1 MLFEGSLFMRKVELL
16 APAGNY
22 ECFLAALCAGA
33 DAVYLGGTK
42 FGARAYADNFSEEE
56 ICRAISVAHLW
67 NRKIYLTLNTLLKEK
82 EIEEVM
88 DYVRPLYESGLD
100 GVIVQDLGVFQI
112 LKAHFPGL
120 ALHCSTQMTITGEY
134 GAAFAKE
141 MGASRIVPARE
152 LSLAEIKK
160 IQESVDIEIESFI
173 HGAMCYCYSG
183 QCLFSSILGGR
194 SGNRGKCAQ
203 PCRLPYK
210 TNRNAKTECY
220 PLSLKDMCT
229 IDHIPELIEAQIASF
244 KIEGRMKKAEYV
256 AGVTGIYRK
265 YIDMYYANPHK
276 EWKIEEEDRRIL
288 NSLYIRSQVQNGYYF
303 RHNGK
308 EMITLQQ
315 PGYSGNDEAVLKK
328 IRNKYMTGKM
338 QIPAEIS
345 CCFQLNR
352 SASLQLTA
360 EGQTVTVEGMEVMPA
375 KSMPVTEENIRTQI
389 SKFGNTDFYCSKIT
403 VTADDN
409 IFYPIKAINELRRIG
424 VEKLEQAI
432 LKKNCPSVKNRQ
444 FIHSCSGIIS
454 GTEQT
459 IKLEKGRVFVVVSTY
474 SQLCALLESSYGDAW
489 ILDTS
494 VRNSGKDWDSILK
507 LLWGR
512 KKQIPVYFAAP
523 YIIRRKDRLFLEE
536 LLGVLNQELISGCL
550 FRNLETYYFLKEK
563 QYQKELIAD
572 ANLYVFNTQT
582 YAFWNKEGVTVTL
595 PYELNAGEIR
605 QLKEKGVW
613 GIKTVYGRIP
623 MMITANC
630 IQKTMNGCSGKPS
643 ECALTDRYR
652 NSFPVISE
660 CRHCYNIIYNTL
672 PLSLHKSYAKLLGQ
686 TDCRLVFTTESRED
700 TMKVI
705 RFYEAL
711 TKGNMQNAVC
721 PYRDYTTGHEKRG
734 VE

>member
-1 MLFEGSLFMRKVELL
+1 MKKVELL

-22 ECFLAALCAGA
+22 ECFLAAICAGA

-42 FGARAYADNFSEEE
+42 FGARAFADNFSEEE
-56 ICRAISVAHLW
+56 ICRAISFAHLW
-67 NRKIYLTLNTLLKEK
+67 NRKIYLTLNTLLKET
-82 EIEEVM
+82 EIEEAV
-88 DYVRPLYESGLD
+88 DSVRPLYECGLD
-100 GVIVQDLGVFQI
+100 GVIVQDLGIFQV
-112 LKAHFPGL
+112 LKSHFPGME
-120 ALHCSTQMTITGEY
+120 LHCSTQMTITGEY
-134 GAAFAKE
+134 GAAFARE

-152 LSLAEIKK
+152 LSLVEIKK
-160 IQESVDIEIESFI
+160 IQESVEIEIESFI

-210 TNRNAKTECY
+210 TDGNGKAECY

-229 IDHIPELIEAQIASF
+229 IDHIPELIEAGITSF

-265 YIDMYYANPHK
+265 YIDLYYENPNR
-276 EWKIEEEDRRIL
+276 EWKIEAEDRRIL
-288 NSLYIRSQVQNGYYF
+288 NSLYIRSQVKDGYYF

-308 EMITLQQ
+308 EMVTLQQ
-315 PGYSGNDEAVLKK
+315 PGYSRNDEAILEK
-328 IRNKYMTGKM
+328 IRKQYMTGK
-338 QIPAEIS
+338 QQLPVEIS
-345 CCFQLNR
+345 CCFKLHQT
-352 SASLQLTA
+352 ACLQLVA

-375 KSMPVTEENIRTQI
+375 KSMPVTEENIKTQI
-389 SKFGNTDFYCSKIT
+389 SKLGNTDFSCSKIT
-403 VTADDN
+403 VTMDDN
-409 IFYPIKAINELRRIG
+409 LFYPIKAINELRRIG

-432 LKKNCPSVKNRQ
+432 LKKNFPNVKNRQ

-454 GTEQT
+454 GVEP
-459 IKLEKGRVFVVVSTY
+459 KREGERGRVFVVVSTY
-474 SQLCALLESSYGDAW
+474 PQLCALLESSYGDAW

-494 VRNSGKDWDSILK
+494 VCKNGKDWADIFK
-507 LLWGR
+507 LLSRR
-512 KKQIPVYFAAP
+512 KKQIPVYIAAP
-523 YIIRRKDRLFLEE
+523 YIIREKDRLFLEE
-536 LLGVLNQELISGCL
+536 FFDVLNQEPISGCL
-550 FRNLETYYFLKEK
+550 FRNLETYYFLKKK

-582 YAFWNKEGVTVTL
+582 YSFWNQEGVKISF

-605 QLKEKGVW
+605 QLKEKGVR

-630 IQKTMNGCSGKPS
+630 IQKTMNGCSGNPS
-643 ECALTDRYR
+643 ECSLTDRYR
-652 NSFPVISE
+652 ISFPVITE
-660 CRHCYNIIYNTL
+660 CRYCYNIIYNTA
-672 PLSLHKSYAKLLGQ
+672 PISLHKTYTKLLGQ
-686 TDCRLVFTTESRED
+686 TDCRLVFTTESGKD
-700 TMKVI
+700 TGKVI
-705 RFYEAL
+705 RFFEEL
-711 TKGNMQNAVC
+711 SKGNSQNAVC